1 MICMSRAIVAWT
13 CVVLVAAACGTVPAM
28 NPAAASPSSAAAATA
43 NVSGTVDRGAMATC
57 PADEPCDPPMVAYR
71 LVFSRPGLPDV
82 TARVNGN
89 GTFALHLDP
98 GVYTIAAEPPSFQG
112 KLDPSVVNVPQDGT
126 VHLDLH
132 IVRSA

>member
-1 MICMSRAIVAWT
+1 MSRAVVAWT
-13 CVVLVAAACGTVPAM
+13 LLALASAACGTVPSM
-28 NPAAASPSSAAAATA
+28 NPAATSPTSAGTAT
-43 NVSGTVDRGAMATC
+43 NVTGTIDRGAMPTC
-57 PADEPCDPPMVAYR
+57 PVDEPCDPPMVAYR

-82 TARVNGN
+82 AVRVNGD

-98 GVYTIAAEPPSFQG
+98 GVYMIGAEPPAFQG
-112 KLDPSVVNVPQDGT
+112 KVEPSSIRVPDTGQ

>member
-1 MICMSRAIVAWT
+1 MSRAIAAWAL
-13 CVVLVAAACGTVPAM
+13 VVFAAAACGTVPAM
-28 NPAAASPSSAAAATA
+28 NPAAASPSSAGIAT
-43 NVSGTVDRGAMATC
+43 NVSGTIDRGAPPTC

-71 LVFSRPGLPDV
+71 LVFSRPGLADV
-82 TARVNGN
+82 TVRVNGD

-98 GVYTIAAEPPSFQG
+98 GVYSIAAEPPAFQG
-112 KLDPSVVNVPQDGT
+112 KLDPSVVRVPAEGT